1 MTTPDELRTAIAEGR
16 AAFRAALE
24 AATVRWEVAPATG
37 EGEGAWTPRQ
47 VAEHA
52 IPYEQWYASEVCAAC
67 GYPGIDVDR
76 PPMPTASEALAAFD
90 AAAAKAD
97 GRLQYVTEKDLAIP
111 HERMGSV
118 AGIMERNA
126 RHLREHAAQMLA
138 G

>member
-24 AATVRWEVAPATG
+24 AATGRWEVAPVTG
-37 EGEGAWTPRQ
+37 EGEGAWSPRQ

-76 PPMPTASEALAAFD
+76 PHMPTASEALAAFD

-97 GRLQYVTEKDLAIP
+97 GRLKYVTEKDLAMP

-126 RHLREHAAQMLA
+126 RHLREHAAQLLA